1 MPDATLAS
9 ILGFLDRD
17 DESSMSDEDLQIL
30 LAKAVRQYSSRASE
44 RQLEIFP
51 QTSGVTATDVMFAAT
66 AMLRAVDVQLFELG
80 TWQTFKNQRS
90 DTWT

>member
-80 TWQTFKNQRS
+80 TWQTFSTLRS
-90 DTWT
+90 R

>member
-9 ILGFLDRD
+9 ILGLLDRD
-17 DESSMSDEDLQIL
+17 DESSMTDEDLQIL
-30 LAKAVRQYSSRASE
+30 LAKAVRLYSSRASE

-51 QTSGVTATDVMFAAT
+51 QASGVTATAVMFAAT

-80 TWQTFKNQRS
+80 TWQTFSALRS
-90 DTWT
+90 N